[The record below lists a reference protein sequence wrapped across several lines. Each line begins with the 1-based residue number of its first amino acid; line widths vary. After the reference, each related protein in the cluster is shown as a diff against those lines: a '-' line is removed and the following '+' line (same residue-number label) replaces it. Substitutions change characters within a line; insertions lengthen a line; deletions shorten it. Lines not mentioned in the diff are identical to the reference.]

1 MKHLKNR
8 NTRSQSPLHL
18 LLPLGTKRQQGRN
31 STSPPK
37 KMHLLLLL
45 LAFFLPPKAQ
55 AGEIIGGH
63 ESKPHSRPYMAY
75 LQFVAQGV
83 QKKCG
88 GFLIREDFVLT
99 AAHCLGRPMTVTLG
113 AHNIE
118 KQEKTQQ
125 VIPVKRT
132 IPHPDYD
139 DQYFYNDIMLLQR
152 KKAKL
157 NAAVQPIKLPRGK
170 DKVKPG
176 KVCLVAGWGRVA
188 TNGKTSNTLQEV
200 KLKVQKHQVC
210 ECKELLKYNSTIHIC
225 AGDPKE
231 NKDSLKGDS
240 GGPLVCNHVAQG
252 IVSYG
257 KKDGKPP
264 GVYTK
269 VSRFLQWIKETM
281 KSHQEQETD

>member
-1 MKHLKNR
+1 IHLR
-8 NTRSQSPLHL
+8 
-18 LLPLGTKRQQGRN
+18 
-31 STSPPK
+31 
-37 KMHLLLLL
+37 LLL
-45 LAFFLPPKAQ
+45 LAFFLPPKART
-55 AGEIIGGH
+55 GEIIGGH

-75 LQFVAQGV
+75 LEFVAQGV
-83 QKKCG
+83 WKKCG

-99 AAHCLGRPMTVTLG
+99 AAHCLGRPMNVTLG
-113 AHNIE
+113 AHNI
-118 KQEKTQQ
+118 KNLEKTQQ

-139 DQYFYNDIMLLQR
+139 DHYFYNDIMLLQLE

-176 KVCLVAGWGRVA
+176 KVCLVAGWGRVSP
-188 TNGKTSNTLQEV
+188 NGKCSNTLQEV

-210 ECKELLKYNSTIHIC
+210 EREEFLKEYYKSSIQIC

-231 NKDSLKGDS
+231 NKVVLVYKRGDS

-257 KKDGKPP
+257 NKNGTPP
-264 GVYTK
+264 RVYTK

-281 KSHQEQETD
+281 KRHQLQETN

>member
-1 MKHLKNR
+1 MPHSSGGMKQMPTCWIQWVH
-8 NTRSQSPLHL
+8 
-18 LLPLGTKRQQGRN
+18 
-31 STSPPK
+31 TSRVTFPS
-37 KMHLLLLL
+37 
-45 LAFFLPPKAQ
+45 
-55 AGEIIGGH
+55 GEIIGGH

-99 AAHCLGRPMTVTLG
+99 AAHCLGRPMNVTLG

-139 DQYFYNDIMLLQR
+139 AHYFYNDIMLLELEKR
-152 KKAKL
+152 ASL
-157 NAAVQPIKLPRGK
+157 NPAVQPIKLPRGK
-170 DKVKPG
+170 D
-176 KVCLVAGWGRVA
+176 
-188 TNGKTSNTLQEV
+188 
-200 KLKVQKHQVC
+200 
-210 ECKELLKYNSTIHIC
+210 
-225 AGDPKE
+225 
-231 NKDSLKGDS
+231 KGDS

-257 KKDGKPP
+257 NKNGKPP
-264 GVYTK
+264 RVYTK

-281 KSHQEQETD
+281 KSHQMKETD

>member
-1 MKHLKNR
+1 MNLC
-8 NTRSQSPLHL
+8 
-18 LLPLGTKRQQGRN
+18 
-31 STSPPK
+31 
-37 KMHLLLLL
+37 LLL

-99 AAHCLGRPMTVTLG
+99 AAHCLGRPMNVTLG

-139 DQYFYNDIMLLQR
+139 IHYFYNDIMLLELE
-152 KKAKL
+152 KKANL
-157 NAAVQPIKLPRGK
+157 NPAVQPIKLPRGK

-176 KVCLVAGWGRVA
+176 KVCIVAGWGRMA
-188 TNGKTSNTLQEV
+188 TNGKYPNTLQEV

-210 ECKELLKYNSTIHIC
+210 EREKLLKEFYKSSIQIC
-225 AGDPKE
+225 VGDPKE
-231 NKDSLKGDS
+231 NKASFKVRLS
-240 GGPLVCNHVAQG
+240 FCPLVCNHVAQG

-257 KKDGKPP
+257 NKNGKPP
-264 GVYTK
+264 RVYTK

-281 KSHQEQETD
+281 KSHQLQETD

>member
-1 MKHLKNR
+1 VF
-8 NTRSQSPLHL
+8 L
-18 LLPLGTKRQQGRN
+18 LLYLSAMVTFP
-31 STSPPK
+31 S
-37 KMHLLLLL
+37 
-45 LAFFLPPKAQ
+45 
-55 AGEIIGGH
+55 GEIIGGH

-75 LQFVAQGV
+75 LEFVAQGV
-83 QKKCG
+83 WKKCG

-99 AAHCLGRPMTVTLG
+99 AAHCLGRPMNVTLG
-113 AHNIE
+113 AHNI
-118 KQEKTQQ
+118 KNLEKTQQ

-139 DQYFYNDIMLLQR
+139 DHYFYNDIMLLQLE

-176 KVCLVAGWGRVA
+176 KVCLVAGWGRVSP
-188 TNGKTSNTLQEV
+188 NGKCSNTLQEV

-210 ECKELLKYNSTIHIC
+210 SALPLLS
-225 AGDPKE
+225 
-231 NKDSLKGDS
+231 SQGDS

-257 KKDGKPP
+257 NKNGTPP
-264 GVYTK
+264 RVYTK

-281 KSHQEQETD
+281 KRHQLQETN

>member
-1 MKHLKNR
+1 
-8 NTRSQSPLHL
+8 
-18 LLPLGTKRQQGRN
+18 
-31 STSPPK
+31 
-37 KMHLLLLL
+37 MHLCLLL
-45 LAFFLPPKAQ
+45 LAFFLPPKAR

-99 AAHCLGRPMTVTLG
+99 AAHCLGRPMNVTLG
-113 AHNIE
+113 AHNI
-118 KQEKTQQ
+118 KNLEKTQQ

-132 IPHPDYD
+132 IPHPDYED
-139 DQYFYNDIMLLQR
+139 HYFYNDIMLLQLE
-152 KKAKL
+152 KKANL
-157 NAAVQPIKLPRGK
+157 NPAVQPIKLPRGK

-176 KVCLVAGWGRVA
+176 KVCLVAGWGRVSP
-188 TNGKTSNTLQEV
+188 NGKCSNTLQEV

-210 ECKELLKYNSTIHIC
+210 EREEFVKEYYKSSIQIC
-225 AGDPKE
+225 VGDPKE
-231 NKDSLKGDS
+231 NKTSFKGDS

-257 KKDGKPP
+257 NKNGKPP

-281 KSHQEQETD
+281 KSHQLQETD